1 MVKRSGLMKRVWLVK
16 TEWKSGGVTMT
27 YQKTREDARN
37 LKKSICALNDGSTIS
52 VKILKAREY
61 SSGRVYISDKVHY

>member
-1 MVKRSGLMKRVWLVK
+1 MKRIWLVK

-37 LKKSICALNDGSTIS
+37 LKKSISELNVDCLIS
-52 VKILKAREY
+52 VKILKGYEY
-61 SSGRVYISDKVHY
+61 TSGRIYISGKVHY